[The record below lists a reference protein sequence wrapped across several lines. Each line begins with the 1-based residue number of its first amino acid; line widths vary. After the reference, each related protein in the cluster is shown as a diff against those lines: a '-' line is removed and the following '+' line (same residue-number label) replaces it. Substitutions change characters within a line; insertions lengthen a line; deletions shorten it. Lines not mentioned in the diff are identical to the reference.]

1 MSSNEYGYIP
11 EVEQSFGNNTGV
23 FDPADINNL
32 VADNKWTQYGQLEL
46 IETQNIAGVSSTTF
60 SNLGDYNVHFITY
73 NDMLIGT
80 DNQTLAIQVSYDGG
94 TSFRTSTNDYQYALQ
109 WGRADGTF
117 FESRDTTSA
126 YIPIGLS
133 IGNNTNE
140 RGNGYAYLY
149 NMLDSAKYSFSTYH
163 CSHTGD
169 TTTNVMNFGSSVCD
183 IAEVHNAFKVYNLGA
198 TSQLTGTIS
207 LYGIKEYS

>member
-1 MSSNEYGYIP
+1 MSSEFGYIP
-11 EVEQSFGNNTGV
+11 ESPEQSFGNNKGIFTPT
-23 FDPADINNL
+23 DIYDLTRADKYTN
-32 VADNKWTQYGQLEL
+32 YGQLEL
-46 IETQNIAGVSSTTF
+46 IETQTPSAVANVTF
-60 SNLGDYNVHFITY
+60 TNLGDYNVHFITY

-94 TSFRTSTNDYQYALQ
+94 TSFRTSTNDYQYALP

-117 FESRDTTSA
+117 FASRDTTSA

-149 NMLDSAKYSFSTYH
+149 NMLDSSKYSFSTYH

-169 TTTNVMNFGSSVCD
+169 TTTTVMNFGSSVCD
-183 IAEVHNAFKVYNLGA
+183 IAEVHNAFKVYNLGG